1 MRQIIRCRGFRSICY
16 ALVIALIM
24 TAAPAPLS
32 SPARAQLMP
41 TYSVAV
47 VEFVNR
53 SGVQGALLARL
64 ATDAVVVEMG
74 KTNRYDVSITRSQIK
89 AKMDELDIRPPLDRV
104 ELVRLG
110 EALSADAILEGVIS
124 SVVLSGSGPNRR
136 ASVTLVVQM
145 IDQASGEIINGA
157 VQTGT
162 SSARVGFTPDDDALI
177 TEAINKAAFLVV
189 KTMVDYIIPEA
200 TIMMNV
206 GENQVM
212 LNKGARDGLRPG
224 MRMIVL
230 RDREIIG
237 FIELRDVSAID
248 SIGKVTKS
256 MRGIQPEDK
265 ARAIFEMPAVTGIE
279 KGDSLPSGAPGGGGT
294 RDSVSKIGRFLVGA
308 AVVLGLASLFNS
320 GRGNEKA
327 PSTGTLDQSD
337 GIPGIR
343 WDPKSLGY
351 GKNVDE
357 LQILREDS
365 GGQPVMVIRNPTIW
379 DRGYT
384 KITGPNGAPMFG
396 TGQGTP
402 VSYYR
407 LDSNPATS
415 FTETTWTVPAEP
427 FGITHTYTI
436 RVMYHLAVRVGDQ
449 VTTQYYYTTEGGP
462 IVATAI
468 EPVRNTDI
476 IFPPYDRNA
485 AVTEVLVSDLQQGK
499 VNFQWNRKDG
509 GNIYYVLVEPV
520 VPGTGPTWQSSII
533 YETGPVISLPTD
545 QRDALASRLA
555 AAGREGAVMRW
566 RVFCRN
572 TADTDPS
579 WVRGEENRFVIGSI
593 PPGTP

>member
-1 MRQIIRCRGFRSICY
+1 MRQIIHCRGIRSVCY
-16 ALVIALIM
+16 ALVTALIVTM
-24 TAAPAPLS
+24 APAPLAT
-32 SPARAQLMP
+32 PARAQLMP

-47 VEFVNR
+47 VEFTNQ

-89 AKMDELDIRPPLDRV
+89 SKMEELDIRPPLDRV

-110 EALSADAILEGVIS
+110 EVLSADAVLEGSIN
-124 SVVLSGSGPNRR
+124 SVALSGSGAGRR
-136 ASVTLVVQM
+136 AAVTLVVQM
-145 IDQASGEIINGA
+145 IDQASGEIINGS

-162 SSARVGFTPDDDALI
+162 SSARVGYTPDDDALI

-206 GENQVM
+206 GESQVM
-212 LNKGARDGLRPG
+212 LNKGSRDGLKPG

-230 RDREIIG
+230 RQREIIG

-265 ARAIFEMPAVTGIE
+265 VRAIFEMPAVAGMDQ
-279 KGDSLPSGAPGGGGT
+279 GDSLPSGAPGGGSTKG
-294 RDSVSKIGRFLVGA
+294 SVSKIGKFILGA
-308 AVVLGLASLFNS
+308 AIVLGLASLFSS
-320 GRGNEKA
+320 GRGTERA
-327 PSTGTLDQSD
+327 PSTGPLDPLD
-337 GIPGIR
+337 GIPGIT
-343 WDPKSLGY
+343 WDPTSLGH
-351 GKNVDE
+351 GRNVDE
-357 LQILREDS
+357 LQILRDDT
-365 GGQPVMVIRNPTIW
+365 GAQPVMAIRDPTVW

-384 KITGPNGAPMFG
+384 KITGPGGLPMFG
-396 TGQGTP
+396 TGQGTA

-427 FGITHTYTI
+427 FGITHTYSI
-436 RVMYHLAVRVGDQ
+436 RVLYHMPVGAGED
-449 VTTQYYYTTEGGP
+449 VTTQYFYTTEGGAV
-462 IVATAI
+462 VATAI
-468 EPVRNTDI
+468 EPVKNTDI
-476 IFPPYDRNA
+476 IFPPYDRNT

-509 GNIYYVLVEPV
+509 GNVYFISVEPIM
-520 VPGTGPTWQSSII
+520 PGTGPTWQSSII
-533 YETGPVISLPTD
+533 YETGPIVSLPTD
-545 QRDALASRLA
+545 QRDALANLLA
-555 AAGREGAVMRW
+555 AAAQQGAVMRW

-572 TADTDPS
+572 TSDTALH
-579 WVRGEENRFVIGSI
+579 WVKGEENRFSIGFV